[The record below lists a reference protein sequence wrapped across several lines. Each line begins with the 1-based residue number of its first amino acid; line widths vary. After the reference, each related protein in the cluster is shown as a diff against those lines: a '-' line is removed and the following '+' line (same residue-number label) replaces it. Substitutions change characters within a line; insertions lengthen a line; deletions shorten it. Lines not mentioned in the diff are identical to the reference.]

1 MVWEGYWSRLC
12 KCNDFNVY
20 GLFGR
25 DNLLYSPLMFKNF
38 DSCPHCRAKGLPGT
52 LWRLESETPVVNRAA
67 GPPFHLV
74 LFFGA
79 PYVSSPPAG
88 GPRQERLRAIGPG
101 YHALCDCAYPPLP
114 LCTP

>member
-38 DSCPHCRAKGLPGT
+38 DICPQCRAKGLPGT
-52 LWRLESETPVVNRAA
+52 LWRLKVGKPVIHK
-67 GPPFHLV
+67 GPPAPFPLW
-74 LFFGA
+74 LFAA
-79 PYVSSPPAG
+79 PDTFPRPPAG
-88 GPRQERLRAIGPG
+88 GGAAQVAAPLLRV
-101 YHALCDCAYPPLP
+101 YDVSVLF
-114 LCTP
+114 

>member
-38 DSCPHCRAKGLPGT
+38 DICPQCRAKGLPGT
-52 LWRLESETPVVNRAA
+52 LWRVLADNTVII
-67 GPPFHLV
+67 PFHGSPL
-74 LFFGA
+74 LFCFISRSDA
-79 PYVSSPPAG
+79 FLSPTPASRSS
-88 GPRQERLRAIGPG
+88 RASSVF
-101 YHALCDCAYPPLP
+101 A
-114 LCTP
+114 